1 MKISVKSMQKR
12 IEKEPIHSGMKSEI
26 ECTWNKPQLRTVEYT
41 WNKPQLRKVEGMWD
55 KSQLRKIYRSK
66 RKVLSEEQ
74 AIQWSEAICR
84 RLTDTELFQKAE
96 VIYFYYPLGNEVSL
110 LPAAQAALDAGKCI
124 GFPRTEGDVIRFYK
138 TESLT
143 DFREGCFHVMEPT
156 SSILLWEEKPLIL
169 IPGLVFD
176 HQKNRMGYGKG
187 YYDRYMAN
195 VPDAVKVGVAYEM
208 QLLETIPTDSYDIPM
223 DYLITEER
231 IW

>member
-1 MKISVKSMQKR
+1 MKISVKNMQKR
-12 IEKEPIHSGMKSEI
+12 MQKEPINTGMKSDI
-26 ECTWNKPQLRTVEYT
+26 ECMWN
-41 WNKPQLRKVEGMWD
+41 
-55 KSQLRKIYRSK
+55 KSQLRKVYRSK
-66 RKVLSEEQ
+66 REALSKEQ
-74 AIQWSEAICR
+74 VVQWSEIICR

-138 TESLT
+138 TESLM
-143 DFREGCFHVMEPT
+143 DFQEGCFHVMEPT
-156 SSILLWEEKPLIL
+156 GKMVLREENPLIL
-169 IPGLVFD
+169 TPGLVFD

-187 YYDRYMAN
+187 YYDRYIAN
-195 VPDAVKVGVAYEM
+195 VPEAVKIGIAYEM
-208 QLLETIPTDSYDIPM
+208 QLSETVPIDSYDIPM